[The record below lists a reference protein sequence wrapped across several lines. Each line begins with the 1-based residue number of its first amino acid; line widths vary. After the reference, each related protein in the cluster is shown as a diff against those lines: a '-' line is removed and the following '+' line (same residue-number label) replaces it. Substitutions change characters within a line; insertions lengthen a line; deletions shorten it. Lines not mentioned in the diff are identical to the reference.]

1 MYKEINGRSFKQGES
16 FADESINV
24 GFGTTNTLKKL
35 KTGQSP
41 EVRNFRKEVQNFM
54 VNLIKKLRERSPL
67 KYFLPLY
74 LGLLSPS
81 IGSTYKTLVNMF
93 KKLLECLH
101 ESGWIF
107 SDTAG
112 QAAVTKLATFDI
124 HSDRR

>member
-1 MYKEINGRSFKQGES
+1 
-16 FADESINV
+16 
-24 GFGTTNTLKKL
+24 
-35 KTGQSP
+35 
-41 EVRNFRKEVQNFM
+41 M

-81 IGSTYKTLVNMF
+81 IGSTYKTLVNRF

-107 SDTAG
+107 SDIAD
-112 QAAVTKLATFDI
+112 QAAVTELATFDI
-124 HSDRR
+124 HRR